1 MLKKKV
7 LINRETWNRFTQC
20 VKAFATSKQAGGK
33 AKWISALLIAFLF
46 AINGLNVLN
55 SYVGRDFMTAIE
67 NRNRAEFLFQALLYI
82 GVFGASTLVVGLYRF
97 AEERLGLLWREWA
110 TQQAILG
117 YANRRVY
124 FRLKMAGEI
133 ENPDQRI
140 AEDIRACTMTTISFV
155 LLLLNASFTA
165 IAFTGVLWSISPF
178 LFSVAVMYAAA
189 GSFVISVIG
198 HPLVRL
204 NFDQSDKEATFRA
217 SLIHIRENA
226 ESIALCRR
234 EGRLIRILFRNLRDL
249 TENFRRIIGT
259 NRNVNFSAIGYNW
272 LIQII
277 PALVIAPL
285 FIDGKVPF
293 GVITQSAVA
302 FTHLLGAFSLLIT
315 QFQSISSF
323 TAVLA
328 RLTSLMNSGE
338 RARAEETE
346 ASAVPKDD
354 GQIAYKGLTLRAL
367 QSDRI
372 IIRELSL
379 TIPKG
384 KNVLVLGPDETT
396 RMALFRA
403 TAGLWPTSE
412 GHIVRP
418 TLEQILFLTERPYL
432 PPGTLRELL
441 MRPWAEDGHPD
452 DRDPED
458 LEFPEIRIL
467 DALRTLEMETM
478 LKRFDGMDTQQ
489 TWESALTL
497 TEQQLLVIARLLLV
511 HPRFAFLDK
520 PSSTLSPEEIQWVL
534 GLLKE
539 HSISYVV
546 FEESAGNPECY
557 DFLLELEKTG
567 YWTCSP
573 IEDGQPVGK
582 SYDLAV

>member
-1 MLKKKV
+1 MVKKKV
-7 LINRETWNRFTQC
+7 LINRETWDRFIQC

-33 AKWISALLIAFLF
+33 AKWLSALLIVFLF

-67 NRNRAEFLFQALLYI
+67 NRNRAGFLLQALLYI
-82 GVFGASTLVVGLYRF
+82 GVFSASTLVVGLYRF
-97 AEERLGLLWREWA
+97 VEERLGLLWREWA

-124 FRLKMAGEI
+124 VRLKMAGEI

-140 AEDIRACTMTTISFV
+140 AEDIRACTVATISFV
-155 LLLLNASFTA
+155 LLLLNASFTV
-165 IAFTGVLWSISPF
+165 IAFTGVLWSISPLLF
-178 LFSVAVMYAAA
+178 LVAVMYAAL
-189 GSFVISVIG
+189 GSFVIYVIG
-198 HPLVRL
+198 HPLVGL
-204 NFDQSDKEATFRA
+204 NFDQLDKEAKFRA

-234 EGRLIRILFRNLRDL
+234 EGRLIRILFHNLRDL

-259 NRNVNFSAIGYNW
+259 NRNVNFSTIGYNW
-272 LIQII
+272 LLQII

-302 FTHLLGAFSLLIT
+302 FTHLVGAFSLLIT

-323 TAVLA
+323 TAVTA
-328 RLTSLMNSGE
+328 RLTSLMDSGE

-346 ASAVPKDD
+346 ASAVPKHD
-354 GQIAYKGLTLRAL
+354 GKIAYKGLTLWTLRR
-367 QSDRI
+367 DRI
-372 IIRELSL
+372 VIRELSL

-384 KNVLVLGPDETT
+384 KNVLVVGPDETA

-441 MRPWAEDGHPD
+441 MRPWAEDSHPD

-458 LEFPEIRIL
+458 LEFPERRIL
-467 DALRTLEMETM
+467 DALRTLEMESL

-497 TEQQLLVIARLLLV
+497 TEQQLLVVARLLLV

-520 PSSTLSPEEIQWVL
+520 PSSTFSPERIRWLL

-539 HSISYVV
+539 RSISYVV
-546 FEESAGNPECY
+546 FE
-557 DFLLELEKTG
+557 
-567 YWTCSP
+567 
-573 IEDGQPVGK
+573 
-582 SYDLAV
+582 